1 MNLSSFGEEGGE
13 KRKRHAFLSEGPR
26 DQSVSKQLL
35 AGRRGLQRKSGE
47 AQGVRECMLRLLA
60 S

>member
-26 DQSVSKQLL
+26 GQSVSKQLC
-35 AGRRGLQRKSGE
+35 GRQEGASEKEWGSPRC
-47 AQGVRECMLRLLA
+47 QGMHA
-60 S
+60 